1 MLAEFGGFLEKII
14 VSTWN
19 MLNSSSP
26 WIIFSFLVAG
36 LLHEFLKPEKI
47 QKTAIGS
54 GKISGVFWT
63 TISGMFIPICSCGTI
78 PLGISMYYSG
88 AYLGPTLA
96 FMTST
101 PMINPIAL
109 LLAYGLLG
117 KEIATIYLI
126 TGFVAP
132 MVIGM
137 IANKFAGNELHI
149 GLRNKE
155 IKQTTLET
163 DEDEEDDRPVTFV
176 PKPQERRNGDKLNV
190 FLAYVPMNPKEMT
203 TTSFEAYLVNDSNY
217 YVTFLYMS
225 VEGTGWRV
233 RFQGTVE
240 PNTKLF
246 MEEFDRSVLNDMERV
261 CVQCL
266 AYKQEKTF
274 LLKPAVQ
281 VELRIDTVKFYKLHT
296 FQPSD
301 FFEEDAL
308 VYDVVKDDVP
318 ARTVFVNAEQLQEAL
333 LKKSADERP
342 VRQPARKAEQPKNGI
357 IEIDLHISELLD
369 NTAGLSNK
377 EMLDCQMKEF
387 RRVMDENQKNKGQKI
402 VFIHGK
408 GEGVLRSELLKEL
421 KRVYKNCTYQDA
433 SFREYGFGATM
444 VTIH

>member
-14 VSTWN
+14 ASTWN

-149 GLRNKE
+149 GLRNKK
-155 IKQTTLET
+155 IKQTILEN
-163 DEDEEDDRPVTFV
+163 DED
-176 PKPQERRNGDKLNV
+176 G
-190 FLAYVPMNPKEMT
+190 
-203 TTSFEAYLVNDSNY
+203 
-217 YVTFLYMS
+217 
-225 VEGTGWRV
+225 
-233 RFQGTVE
+233 
-240 PNTKLF
+240 
-246 MEEFDRSVLNDMERV
+246 
-261 CVQCL
+261 
-266 AYKQEKTF
+266 
-274 LLKPAVQ
+274 
-281 VELRIDTVKFYKLHT
+281 
-296 FQPSD
+296 
-301 FFEEDAL
+301 EEDA
-308 VYDVVKDDVP
+308 V
-318 ARTVFVNAEQLQEAL
+318 
-333 LKKSADERP
+333 
-342 VRQPARKAEQPKNGI
+342 
-357 IEIDLHISELLD
+357 ISEPLIQL
-369 NTAGLSNK
+369 
-377 EMLDCQMKEF
+377 EF
-387 RRVMDENQKNKGQKI
+387 E
-402 VFIHGK
+402 
-408 GEGVLRSELLKEL
+408 
-421 KRVYKNCTYQDA
+421 
-433 SFREYGFGATM
+433 
-444 VTIH
+444 

>member
-14 VSTWN
+14 ASTWN

-155 IKQTTLET
+155 IKQTILEN
-163 DEDEEDDRPVTFV
+163 DEDVEEFIGAGADIVLFPAPGTV
-176 PKPQERRNGDKLNV
+176 PGITMEYVRSLVKEAHSRGVLTMTSIGTSQEGADTETIRQIALMCKMSGTDIHHLGDSGYTGMALPENI
-190 FLAYVPMNPKEMT
+190 LAYSKAIRGARH
-203 TTSFEAYLVNDSNY
+203 AYRRMAYSVN
-217 YVTFLYMS
+217 
-225 VEGTGWRV
+225 R
-233 RFQGTVE
+233 
-240 PNTKLF
+240 
-246 MEEFDRSVLNDMERV
+246 
-261 CVQCL
+261 
-266 AYKQEKTF
+266 
-274 LLKPAVQ
+274 
-281 VELRIDTVKFYKLHT
+281 
-296 FQPSD
+296 
-301 FFEEDAL
+301 
-308 VYDVVKDDVP
+308 
-318 ARTVFVNAEQLQEAL
+318 
-333 LKKSADERP
+333 
-342 VRQPARKAEQPKNGI
+342 
-357 IEIDLHISELLD
+357 
-369 NTAGLSNK
+369 
-377 EMLDCQMKEF
+377 
-387 RRVMDENQKNKGQKI
+387 
-402 VFIHGK
+402 
-408 GEGVLRSELLKEL
+408 
-421 KRVYKNCTYQDA
+421 
-433 SFREYGFGATM
+433 
-444 VTIH
+444 

>member
-14 VSTWN
+14 ASTWN

-163 DEDEEDDRPVTFV
+163 DEDEEDD
-176 PKPQERRNGDKLNV
+176 
-190 FLAYVPMNPKEMT
+190 
-203 TTSFEAYLVNDSNY
+203 
-217 YVTFLYMS
+217 S
-225 VEGTGWRV
+225 VSP
-233 RFQGTVE
+233 E
-240 PNTKLF
+240 PLIQL
-246 MEEFDRSVLNDMERV
+246 E
-261 CVQCL
+261 
-266 AYKQEKTF
+266 
-274 LLKPAVQ
+274 
-281 VELRIDTVKFYKLHT
+281 
-296 FQPSD
+296 
-301 FFEEDAL
+301 FEEPGFWDKIKSGMRWSFTEL
-308 VYDVVKDDVP
+308 SVTICKY
-318 ARTVFVNAEQLQEAL
+318 TV
-333 LKKSADERP
+333 SGMR
-342 VRQPARKAEQPKNGI
+342 RHRHC
-357 IEIDLHISELLD
+357 DLS
-369 NTAGLSNK
+369 
-377 EMLDCQMKEF
+377 
-387 RRVMDENQKNKGQKI
+387 
-402 VFIHGK
+402 GK
-408 GEGVLRSELLKEL
+408 GRKICRKYPDCRYDQAGDGGCDPWTEGGWNPPYCYADGRPESGRRGGGCEGWHRSG
-421 KRVYKNCTYQDA
+421 VHGAA
-433 SFREYGFGATM
+433 SGG
-444 VTIH
+444 

>member
-14 VSTWN
+14 ASTWN

-137 IANKFAGNELHI
+137 IANIDLVGAARKVQSL
-149 GLRNKE
+149 
-155 IKQTTLET
+155 TY
-163 DEDEEDDRPVTFV
+163 DYV
-176 PKPQERRNGDKLNV
+176 
-190 FLAYVPMNPKEMT
+190 VPML
-203 TTSFEAYLVNDSNY
+203 SIALIY
-217 YVTFLYMS
+217 YVVIKIVST
-225 VEGTGWRV
+225 
-233 RFQGTVE
+233 
-240 PNTKLF
+240 
-246 MEEFDRSVLNDMERV
+246 
-261 CVQCL
+261 
-266 AYKQEKTF
+266 
-274 LLKPAVQ
+274 LLKAF
-281 VELRIDTVKFYKLHT
+281 ENKLRK
-296 FQPSD
+296 SD
-301 FFEEDAL
+301 I
-308 VYDVVKDDVP
+308 
-318 ARTVFVNAEQLQEAL
+318 R
-333 LKKSADERP
+333 
-342 VRQPARKAEQPKNGI
+342 
-357 IEIDLHISELLD
+357 
-369 NTAGLSNK
+369 
-377 EMLDCQMKEF
+377 
-387 RRVMDENQKNKGQKI
+387 
-402 VFIHGK
+402 
-408 GEGVLRSELLKEL
+408 
-421 KRVYKNCTYQDA
+421 
-433 SFREYGFGATM
+433 
-444 VTIH
+444 